1 MSEFSPEYERD
12 VLTAMFR
19 HPDIFADYQE
29 VIEPSTFGIPAYK
42 KLWFI
47 LQEFYRNQKELPTPS
62 SVVELVADKEKE
74 GFFLDED
81 LKYLLDHID
90 PILNGTPVNE
100 KFVLDKLIT
109 WVKDKRLRKKV
120 TEAIRKIESKEA
132 DVAEVIR
139 IVKEAEVSSEI
150 KKEEREED
158 FAARLID
165 HVIMKKSRPDG
176 NIIPTGLPRLDEV
189 MGGGPKRGYKNV
201 LMGPPGGGKTTTAM
215 TICSS
220 AVQMG
225 LGALY
230 CFNDDTEEE
239 MFDRFAGNFSGIPL
253 KELVNEE
260 NFEALEELQKKL
272 QRSRGELG
280 LKQLE
285 LYTTPSQV
293 RRIVERRLEA
303 GHPVDVLVVDHIRNM
318 RSDVTS
324 DSSWYDIGEIFLGL
338 ASIAIEFNLVMYVVM
353 HTKRTAEGKHFLDN
367 SYIGLSY
374 EPVKDA
380 NLILAIWR
388 LKEDFSSQG
397 EDAVRMQ
404 ITKHRGGPGTN
415 SLLRFGIDFERM
427 CMTTVGDL
435 ITSGHDEEEIFDPS
449 IVEQISK
456 NL

>member
-1 MSEFSPEYERD
+1 
-12 VLTAMFR
+12 
-19 HPDIFADYQE
+19 
-29 VIEPSTFGIPAYK
+29 
-42 KLWFI
+42 
-47 LQEFYRNQKELPTPS
+47 
-62 SVVELVADKEKE
+62 
-74 GFFLDED
+74 
-81 LKYLLDHID
+81 
-90 PILNGTPVNE
+90 
-100 KFVLDKLIT
+100 
-109 WVKDKRLRKKV
+109 
-120 TEAIRKIESKEA
+120 
-132 DVAEVIR
+132 
-139 IVKEAEVSSEI
+139 
-150 KKEEREED
+150 
-158 FAARLID
+158 
-165 HVIMKKSRPDG
+165 
-176 NIIPTGLPRLDEV
+176 

-220 AVQMG
+220 DVQMG